1 MNTSNLIKL
10 GISLGLEIWLVALLF
25 RRNVRRHFPVF
36 FFYILASTPVTAVR
50 LLTVS
55 NYHVYFYAYWVSNGV
70 LLLFGLAALHEV
82 FYWVYEGFYSLRWFQ
97 VFYYSAI
104 GIVLLGSV
112 RNSIANP
119 PIQADPLVSMILGI
133 GIAINFIQV
142 AIVAV
147 FSVLIKPL
155 NIGYRRY
162 PFGIAAGFGASA
174 MGPLIGYFSRSI
186 FGTRLDTFAQNASAV
201 AYIFALVIWI
211 MAFFR
216 QEPEELAWTPPM
228 SPEEMLRMVRGYLK
242 VLRPGR
248 KEHVG

>member
-1 MNTSNLIKL
+1 MLIANVIKL
-10 GISLGLEIWLVALLF
+10 LVSLFLEIWLLVLLI
-25 RRNVRRHFPVF
+25 RRGARNHFPVF
-36 FFYILASTPVTAVR
+36 FFYILVSIPITAIR
-50 LLTVS
+50 LATTGH
-55 NYHVYFYAYWVSNGV
+55 YRIYFFAYWSSNV
-70 LLLFGLAALHEV
+70 ALLLFGLIALHEA
-82 FYWVYEGFYSLRWFQ
+82 FYWVYEGFYRIRWFRL
-97 VFYYSAI
+97 FYYGAI
-104 GIVLLGSV
+104 TLVLIVTI

-119 PIQADPLVSMILGI
+119 PVEAHPVIGLILDV
-133 GIAINFIQV
+133 GIAINFIQI
-142 AIVAV
+142 AIVSV
-147 FSVLIKPL
+147 FTALIKPL

-186 FGTRLDTFAQNASAV
+186 FGTRLDIFAQNASAV

-248 KEHVG
+248 KEHVR

>member
-1 MNTSNLIKL
+1 MNLSNIFELA
-10 GISLGLEIWLVALLF
+10 ISLGLEIWLLGLLLH
-25 RRNVRRHFPVF
+25 RKVHGHFPVF
-36 FFYILASTPVTAVR
+36 FFYILICLPITIAR
-50 LLTVS
+50 LLTS
-55 NYHVYFYAYWVSNGV
+55 SHYRVYFFVYWWSNV
-70 LLLFGLAALHEV
+70 ALLLLGLAALHEV
-82 FYWVYEGFYSLRWFQ
+82 FYWVYKGFYRLIWFR
-97 VFYYSAI
+97 FLYYGAI
-104 GIVLLGSV
+104 ALVLLV
-112 RNSIANP
+112 TIRNSIANP
-119 PIQADPLVSMILGI
+119 PVQAHPVIGLILDV
-133 GIAINFIQV
+133 GIAINFIQI
-142 AIVAV
+142 AIVGV
-147 FSVLIKPL
+147 FTALIKPL

-186 FGTRLDTFAQNASAV
+186 FGTRLDIFAQNASAI

-248 KEHVG
+248 KEHVR